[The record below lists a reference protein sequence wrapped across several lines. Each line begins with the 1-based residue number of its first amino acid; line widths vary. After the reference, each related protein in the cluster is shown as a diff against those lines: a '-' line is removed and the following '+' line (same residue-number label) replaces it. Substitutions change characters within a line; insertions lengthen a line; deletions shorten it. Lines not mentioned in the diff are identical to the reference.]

1 MLDMV
6 NTKTQVHIYHS
17 DRGTVEV
24 QDLKQI
30 PGTRFPLLVLPVVI
44 ATLHPHSHT
53 FSLTSESHRVVTS
66 TNNAENIA
74 GRRELSFALPGKWS
88 DRKGPQP
95 VPQAHTIEW
104 RHSHPRAILGDAV
117 MLSGNL
123 SSRQERQARTP
134 VGTEDR

>member
-1 MLDMV
+1 MLKMI
-6 NTKTQVHIYHS
+6 NSKTQVHIYHS
-17 DRGTVEV
+17 DGAAVEV
-24 QDLKQI
+24 QGLKQI

-53 FSLTSESHRVVTS
+53 ISLASKSHRVVAS
-66 TNNAENIA
+66 TNDAENIA
-74 GRRELSFALPGKWS
+74 GCRELSFALPGKWS

-104 RHSHPRAILGDAV
+104 RHSHPRAILADAV

-123 SSRQERQARTP
+123 SSRQVRQARTP